1 MSNRCAQQKS
11 LHKCTI
17 VGDKQPQ
24 KSGHF
29 RQRTSSK
36 KSSATLTVIGLKS
49 NRAVY
54 IAFSKFSEPKRF
66 VQHLNKV
73 ESIFKNNNQIN
84 SPVTTRTAG
93 FFRKDGAE
101 RFQVQ
106 D

>member
-1 MSNRCAQQKS
+1 MCSTKIAYTNVLLLGTNSRK
-11 LHKCTI
+11 
-17 VGDKQPQ
+17 

-29 RQRTSSK
+29 GERTSSK
-36 KSSATLTVIGLKS
+36 KGSATLTVIGLKS